1 MKFSTI
7 LSFLLPL
14 CLALV
19 IPRSITDGSDHALII
34 EARQAVAALE
44 ATFEF
49 VFENGAEATEEAEV
63 LVEPPPGTG
72 RAGAAGYA
80 PSGTSITGHKPMDG
94 ATKFFFRKYDEFTGF
109 IGEGEFIYSE
119 AEHRITEFHA
129 NSGRI
134 ERAGIV
140 IKQLYPKLR
149 LVAYKA

>member
-1 MKFSTI
+1 MKFFTI

-19 IPRSITDGSDHALII
+19 LPRSITDGSD
-34 EARQAVAALE
+34 QAVAAIE

-49 VFENGAEATEEAEV
+49 VFENGGAGATEEAEV

-119 AEHRITEFHA
+119 AEHRITEWSA
-129 NSGRI
+129 TSGRI
-134 ERAGIV
+134 ERLGSPD
-140 IKQLYPKLR
+140 KQLYPRLR